1 MFCTAEKF
9 PFITDVITMEDFNSE
24 NEVEQLLE
32 RGIVSRSIK
41 ETVTKANINK
51 FNIIMLWHDSYNF
64 DWVIVPKEER

>member
-32 RGIVSRSIK
+32 RGVVSRSIK
-41 ETVTKANINK
+41 EIVTKANINK

>member
-32 RGIVSRSIK
+32 RGIVSQSIK